1 MNDGLII
8 ACPNCDARNR
18 IPRGRDPLKGK
29 CGQCG
34 GPLFKGVPLAL
45 TNARFDAHAAKSGL
59 PLVVDFWAPWC
70 GPCRSMAP
78 TFEAAAREFEPRL
91 RFGKVDTD
99 AEPQLAARF
108 GIRSIPTLI
117 IFDHGTEKARVSGAL
132 PAAELRRW
140 IDQAI

>member
-1 MNDGLII
+1 MTESLII

-18 IPRGRDPLKGK
+18 IPRDRDPLGGK
-29 CGQCG
+29 CGDCG
-34 GPLFKGVPLAL
+34 SPLFKGAPLTL
-45 TNARFDAHAAKSGL
+45 TKARFEAHAAKSDV

-70 GPCRSMAP
+70 GPCRTMAP

-99 AEPQLAARF
+99 TEQELAARF

-117 IFDHGTEKARVSGAL
+117 IFNHGTEKARMSGAL
-132 PAAELRRW
+132 PPNELHRW
-140 IDQAI
+140 ISRHS

>member
-1 MNDGLII
+1 MTEGLII

-18 IPRGRDPLKGK
+18 IPRDREPLKGK

-34 GPLFKGVPLAL
+34 GSLFKGAPLTL
-45 TNARFDAHAAKSGL
+45 TGARFDAHAAKSNV

-70 GPCRSMAP
+70 GPCRTMAP
-78 TFEAAAREFEPRL
+78 NFEAAAREFEPRL

-99 AEPQLAARF
+99 AEQELAARF

-117 IFDHGTEKARVSGAL
+117 IFHHGAEQARTSGAL
-132 PAAELRRW
+132 PPNELRHW
-140 IDQAI
+140 ISRHL